1 MQRGVSGAAA
11 DGKCSVAVV
20 KGCGFPLNLF
30 MACAWCASFF
40 LKQGAGSLSFWH
52 AGLPPAREFVF
63 KLLLAN
69 INLSEV
75 SLSKILNPD

>member
-40 LKQGAGSLSFWH
+40 LKQGAGSLCHF
-52 AGLPPAREFVF
+52 GTLDFLQLE
-63 KLLLAN
+63 
-69 INLSEV
+69 
-75 SLSKILNPD
+75 SLSSNYCWQTSTYLKCL

>member
-30 MACAWCASFF
+30 MACAWCMCILFF
-40 LKQGAGSLSFWH
+40 KTRGWQSLSFWH

-75 SLSKILNPD
+75 SSDIES